1 MLPKFEYY
9 VFKDLRRALDF
20 MAEHKEARPI
30 AGGTDLVVQM
40 RAGKVRPK
48 CIVDIEGI
56 ADLNYIQEEDGIL
69 RIGALTKIEE
79 IRRSTTIRRL
89 APNLW
94 LAAQEF
100 ATWQV
105 RCVAT
110 IGGNICNASPAAD
123 TATPLISL
131 GAKVVLKSRAGERE
145 VLLEDFFRG
154 PGMTVMRPDELLT
167 EIKVPKPPENAK
179 HNFLKL
185 GRRATHVLSIVNVAL
200 AMELD
205 GDIVKDIKIALGS
218 VAPKPVRS
226 RSVEGALKGKA
237 LTRELAMDAA
247 ALVVNDISPITDVR
261 ASKEYRIEMSKVL
274 TFRAIKGVMGW

>member
-1 MLPKFEYY
+1 MLPKFEYHALT
-9 VFKDLRRALDF
+9 DLSQALEF
-20 MAEHKEARPI
+20 LTEHKGAKPV

-40 RAGKVRPK
+40 RAGKIRPK
-48 CIVDIEGI
+48 YVADIEGI
-56 ADLNYIQEEDGIL
+56 TDLAYIQEEDGVL

-79 IRRSTTIRRL
+79 IRRSETVRKY
-89 APNLW
+89 ASNLW

-110 IGGNICNASPAAD
+110 IGGNLGNASPAAD

-131 GAKVVLKSRAGERE
+131 GAEAVLKSRAGERI
-145 VLLEDFFRG
+145 VPLEEFFAG

-167 EIKVPKPPENAK
+167 EIRIPKPAENAR

-185 GRRATHVLSIVNVAL
+185 GRRTTHVLSIVNVAL
-200 AMELD
+200 AIELD
-205 GDIVKDIKIALGS
+205 GDVVKDVKIALGS
-218 VAPKPVRS
+218 VAPKPVRGK
-226 RSVEGALKGKA
+226 SVEEALKGKA
-237 LTRELAMDAA
+237 ITRESAMNAA

>member
-9 VFKDLRRALDF
+9 TFTDLDGALEF
-20 MAEHKEARPI
+20 LATHEGAKPI

-40 RAGKVRPK
+40 RAGKLRPK
-48 CIVDIEGI
+48 YIADIEEI
-56 ADLNYIQEEDGIL
+56 ADLAYIQEEDEIL

-79 IRRSTTIRRL
+79 IRRSETVRKY

-110 IGGNICNASPAAD
+110 IGGNLGNASPAAD

-131 GAKVVLKSRAGERE
+131 GAELVMKSRAGERA
-145 VLLEDFFRG
+145 VPLEEFFTG

-167 EIKVPKPPENAK
+167 EIRVPKPPENAR

-185 GRRATHVLSIVNVAL
+185 GRRTTHVLSIVNVAL
-200 AMELD
+200 AIELD
-205 GDIVKDIKIALGS
+205 GDLVKDVKLALGS
-218 VAPKPVRS
+218 VAPTPVRG
-226 RSVEGALKGKA
+226 RSVEEALKGKA
-237 LTRELAMDAA
+237 ITRELAMGAS
-247 ALVVNDISPITDVR
+247 ALVVKDISPISDVR
-261 ASKEYRIEMSKVL
+261 ASKEYRIDMSKVL